1 MSVFQN
7 AVQLKKLLVTME
19 KDIGLQSFSDA
30 ERSVFYAAVDLDTG
44 EAIHTRV
51 IRSHLLTV
59 DVTQATFYRALKT
72 LVERGF
78 LLHADGT
85 KAGQYRVAANGQ

>member
-1 MSVFQN
+1 MSAFEN

-19 KDIGLQSFSDA
+19 KDIGLEKFSDA
-30 ERSVFYAAVDLDTG
+30 ERSVFYAAVDLDIG

-72 LVERGF
+72 LVEKGF
-78 LLHADGT
+78 LSHEDGT
-85 KAGQYRVAANGQ
+85 KAGQYRVMGAV